1 MTSMHP
7 ALASAC
13 LLSLA
18 ACASTSSQAPHRDVR
33 DLVETRTGAR
43 LQSADKRSDRRVERA
58 VDDLLSRPLDVAAAV
73 QIALL
78 QSPHLRATLEDLS
91 IAQADLVEA
100 GLMSNPVFS
109 IGRTAWEQEHISPN
123 LVANVEA
130 SFLDVITIPMKKRVA
145 SAQLEGTK
153 ADIADQ
159 ILELASEVRSAY
171 FEAQAQAQIAAVR
184 QLVREAAEASA
195 ELARRQYQ
203 AGTFS
208 DLALHTELAL
218 ASQAKLDALR
228 SAGHA
233 AEARE
238 ELSRHLGLWG
248 TRTRWTLPARLP
260 EIPSA
265 ELDVSRLE
273 SRAVAQRLDLVAA
286 RRQLQAMS
294 AALTLAKTTRWTGVV
309 QVNVEAGRLRKTG
322 HISFGPSVGIE
333 IPLFNQRQA
342 AVARLEAKVRQARAD
357 LEAVAIDVRAEVRA
371 SIARL
376 QTSRAAAREYGTQL
390 VPLRERIVLFSQ
402 QRYDAMLLGTY
413 QLLLAKQSEFDSY
426 REAIEAQ
433 RDYWKAHSDLE
444 RAVGSQV
451 GAVGADSLR
460 TERKDKP

>member
-1 MTSMHP
+1 MHYSRNL
-7 ALASAC
+7 AL
-13 LLSLA
+13 LLSLS
-18 ACASTSSQAPHRDVR
+18 ACASTSSQAPHREVR
-33 DLVETRTGAR
+33 ELIEARSGAR
-43 LQSADKRSDRRVERA
+43 LQNGDKPDDRRIERA
-58 VDDLLSRPLDVAAAV
+58 VDELLARPLDVTSAV

-78 QSPHLRATLEDLS
+78 RNPHLRATLEDLS

-123 LVANVEA
+123 LVGNVEA

-153 ADIADQ
+153 ADVADQ
-159 ILELASEVRSAY
+159 ILVLAGEVRSAY

-195 ELARRQYQ
+195 ELARRQYD

-208 DLALHTELAL
+208 DLALNTELAL

-233 AEARE
+233 AGARE

-248 TRTRWTLPARLP
+248 TRTRWTLPPRLP
-260 EIPSA
+260 EIPDA
-265 ELDVSRLE
+265 ELDTSRLE
-273 SRAVAQRLDLVAA
+273 ARAVAQRLDLVAA

-294 AALTLAKTTRWTGVV
+294 AALSLAKTTRWTGVV

-357 LEAVAIDVRAEVRA
+357 LEAVAIDVRAEVRSA
-371 SIARL
+371 IARL
-376 QTSRAAAREYGTQL
+376 QTSRAAAHEYGTQL
-390 VPLRERIVLFSQ
+390 VPVRERIVQFSQ
-402 QRYDAMLLGTY
+402 QRYDAMLLGPY
-413 QLLLAKQSEFDSY
+413 QLLQAKQSEFDSY

-444 RAVGSQV
+444 RAVGSQL
-451 GAVGADSLR
+451 GANNTYPRVS
-460 TERKDKP
+460 ERKDKP